1 MPRRSAVG
9 GVDAA
14 TGQREQL
21 GVAGTDLVGQA
32 EVAAGV
38 DGDADLRLGQGE
50 EGVVGRH
57 PDVAHERELE
67 AEAEAVALHGG
78 DDRLGQV
85 VEDPEALVHPADAL
99 VVVAHLLGRR
109 AAGDPVL
116 GHAEVDAGAEGPAL
130 GLDQE
135 DADAVVE
142 AGPVG
147 QDAELARGLPRP
159 HVELLGVVERE
170 GADAGAVLRRLEAE
184 LPVLLGEHRVGANGH
199 WWLLLP
205 WARASDRP
213 AGPAGS
219 ADEK

>member
-9 GVDAA
+9 GVDATA
-14 TGQREQL
+14 RQGEQL

-38 DGDADLRLGQGE
+38 DGHADLGLGQRE

-57 PDVAHERELE
+57 PDVAHEGELE
-67 AEAEAVALHGG
+67 AEAEAVALDGG
-78 DDRLGQV
+78 DDRLGQL

-109 AAGDPVL
+109 AARHPVL

-147 QDAELARGLPRP
+147 QDAELPRGLPRP

-170 GADAGAVLRRLEAE
+170 GADAGAVLRGVEAQ
-184 LPVLLGEHRVGANGH
+184 LPVLLGEHRLGANGH
-199 WWLLLP
+199 RLLLLP
-205 WARASDRP
+205 GLR
-213 AGPAGS
+213 
-219 ADEK
+219 